1 MALASI
7 YSTVAA
13 SAIARAAEDAYAV
26 GRVVGCRLLNRG
38 FNDVYELDCEGS
50 SRIARL
56 SAHRAR
62 GPANIAYET
71 AFLAH
76 LSRCGIAVGAP
87 LAARDGKLWTEL
99 EAPEGLRTFAI
110 FERVTGEQPLHAFT
124 QRGRLKRRTLDDL
137 RLLGEGNAKLH
148 AAGESYR
155 GPASL
160 YRLERE
166 HLLSR
171 PLDWITSAS
180 AIGDRVR
187 NDYAELGLGLSA
199 RLSAFESD
207 LSTVRCHGD
216 NHGGNTFVSDRPG
229 GERFVSW
236 FDFDDCGP
244 GYQAYDLSV
253 LLWNL
258 LHRTS
263 GSNLDTRCASAWAAF
278 IEGYR
283 EVRAIPDVDFTA
295 IALCVSLRHIW
306 FVGEYAS
313 RLPLWGTEALPRG
326 WFQSQLARIRGWSD
340 LVTPVAV

>member
-1 MALASI
+1 MALESI

-13 SAIARAAEDAYAV
+13 AAIARAAEDAYAV
-26 GRVVGCRLLNRG
+26 GHVLGCRLLNRG

-76 LSRCGIAVGAP
+76 LSRSGVAVGAP
-87 LAARDGKLWTEL
+87 LTARDGKLWTEL
-99 EAPEGLRTFAI
+99 EAPEGRRTFAV
-110 FERVTGEQPLHAFT
+110 FDRVPGEQPLHAFIHT
-124 QRGRLKRRTLDDL
+124 GKLPRRTLDDL
-137 RLLGEGNAKLH
+137 RLLGEGNARIH
-148 AAGESYR
+148 EAGESYR
-155 GPASL
+155 GPTSL

-171 PLDWITSAS
+171 PLDWIRSAS
-180 AIGDRVR
+180 AIGDKVR
-187 NDYAELGLGLSA
+187 NDYAELGLGLDA
-199 RLSAFESD
+199 RLSTCESN
-207 LSTVRCHGD
+207 LSVVRCHGD
-216 NHGGNTFVSDRPG
+216 NHGGNTFVSERPG
-229 GERFVSW
+229 GERLISW

-263 GSNLDTRCASAWAAF
+263 GPHLDAKSAKAWAAF

-283 EVRAIPDVDFTA
+283 EVRPIPDADFTA

-306 FVGEYAS
+306 YVGEYAS
-313 RLPLWGTEALPRG
+313 RLPLWGAEALPRG
-326 WFQSQLARIRGWSD
+326 WFQSQLERTRGWSD
-340 LVTPVAV
+340 LVTPVA